1 MPYST
6 NKNTIPFATPTTT
19 TTTSSND
26 QLPRPS
32 SESSTSSQPT
42 TTTNS
47 SPNKK
52 NNNKKQ
58 SILRKLSTSSRRSL
72 SWLPGI
78 HPDLQ
83 SSTEDKPTNKI
94 KFKKNSPPNSSN
106 VEQHHQSTAK
116 NVLGKGMRNVARTVK
131 KSLHQFE
138 RPRSITA
145 PNQDQQLQQDLQPS
159 QPTPTQQQTTNI
171 RTRAVSTSE
180 VYSNNKQQQQQS
192 DSFSRS
198 LNQQPDLNSYPI
210 QHNSS
215 SSITTPPRSPK
226 RLKKKKNRAQSA
238 FEPLLNQTPAIEQD
252 STRAPPPGR
261 LSWHAQTPV
270 GSLPMAASILAAP
283 SPPPID
289 HSSFMAILPGQPIV
303 PALSV
308 VPPPASL
315 AVDPPILTAMSTK
328 VEPSLSRRVSLSSSS
343 NPNNNNNDP
352 LSSSSSSSS
361 VDDQINDPLNG
372 FTFIKTP
379 SKLPPPS
386 PTPSAQLLSSN
397 WTEILTTPSSPN
409 SLTESHHH
417 HQIRNIEIRDARPPL
432 VSTSTSISLVHSCIA
447 EHGSVADT
455 DDVQISQQDVE
466 PQNGLEAS
474 VETTRKRKVTSFI
487 NEQNPAK
494 KKESSEGLEEAE
506 ESTPTATTEDE
517 GERHHKLARSLDRPF
532 SSTTLV
538 PAHRHHTSSP
548 TSHPF
553 SLITTTTLSTTT
565 TTSSMIR
572 ARKNSPKKDRK
583 HSLRKPAHLNH
594 QQQQQHNGKHRHA
607 QPNPRHSA
615 SPASELWNFNIVST
629 VVAGVVIFAVVLIG
643 SANLSGFHGNGKSS
657 PSSWIGSVMKKI
669 L

>member
-1 MPYST
+1 MSEVEGSQSGWEVVAVVIFDRSLFMGGCQGSQTPSHSQHQQQPHQTTNYPVLHPNQAPHHNPLPPQTHHQTRRTTTRNNPYSE
-6 NKNTIPFATPTTT
+6 NY
-19 TTTSSND
+19 
-26 QLPRPS
+26 
-32 SESSTSSQPT
+32 QPHPGAH
-42 TTTNS
+42 
-47 SPNKK
+47 SPGY
-52 NNNKKQ
+52 
-58 SILRKLSTSSRRSL
+58 
-72 SWLPGI
+72 PGI

-138 RPRSITA
+138 RPRSITT

-180 VYSNNKQQQQQS
+180 VYSNNKQQQQS

-198 LNQQPDLNSYPI
+198 LNQQPDQNSYPI

-328 VEPSLSRRVSLSSSS
+328 
-343 NPNNNNNDP
+343 
-352 LSSSSSSSS
+352 
-361 VDDQINDPLNG
+361 
-372 FTFIKTP
+372 
-379 SKLPPPS
+379 
-386 PTPSAQLLSSN
+386 
-397 WTEILTTPSSPN
+397 
-409 SLTESHHH
+409 
-417 HQIRNIEIRDARPPL
+417 
-432 VSTSTSISLVHSCIA
+432 
-447 EHGSVADT
+447 
-455 DDVQISQQDVE
+455 
-466 PQNGLEAS
+466 
-474 VETTRKRKVTSFI
+474 I
-487 NEQNPAK
+487 NEPNPAK
-494 KKESSEGLEEAE
+494 KKESSEGLEEAQD
-506 ESTPTATTEDE
+506 STPTTEDE

-565 TTSSMIR
+565 TTSSSLIR

-657 PSSWIGSVMKKI
+657 PSSWIGSWMKKI